1 MQAVLEALIA
11 SFSTSLNHLAC
22 FVSSK
27 SACRAMATNIS
38 KPKTMTATI
47 IRHLAWTSSAKDFS
61 GNTIMDCRCKTW
73 MSDTW
78 FRIKEGIFPLLF
90 SLYTDKSWI
99 YKKKHYLCESNQALC
114 NIYGENIAQVEHSRH
129 RCFDNVLRHFLR
141 FYVINVSS
149 MNYNYL

>member
-47 IRHLAWTSSAKDFS
+47 IRHLVWTSSAKDFS
-61 GNTIMDCRCKTW
+61 GNTIMYCRCKTW

-129 RCFDNVLRHFLR
+129 RCFDNYLRHFLR
-141 FYVINVSS
+141 FYVI
-149 MNYNYL
+149 MY

>member
-47 IRHLAWTSSAKDFS
+47 IRHLAEPHPQRTFRAIQLCTADVRLECMIHDLELRRGFFLSS
-61 GNTIMDCRCKTW
+61 
-73 MSDTW
+73 
-78 FRIKEGIFPLLF
+78 
-90 SLYTDKSWI
+90 SLYIPINHGFTRKYTIFAKVIKRYVTYTVKTLHKWSIPDTG
-99 YKKKHYLCESNQALC
+99 ALTIFC
-114 NIYGENIAQVEHSRH
+114 AIS
-129 RCFDNVLRHFLR
+129 
-141 FYVINVSS
+141 
-149 MNYNYL
+149 